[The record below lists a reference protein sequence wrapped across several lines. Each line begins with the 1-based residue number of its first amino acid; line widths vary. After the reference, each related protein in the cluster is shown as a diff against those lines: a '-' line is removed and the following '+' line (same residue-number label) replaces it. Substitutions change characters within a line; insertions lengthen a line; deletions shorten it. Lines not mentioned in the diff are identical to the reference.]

1 LSISAAAE
9 TFVERRICPERKQ
22 AYEIYQQA
30 RYEWQSLTRHRMQ
43 DGLQQL
49 TKATELDPLLI
60 PAQVDFIHACVTQ
73 TLYGF
78 MSPDVAA
85 SHVRR
90 IVDSIPDLPQLAE
103 TILPALGWISFHVDR
118 DLPAALEAFSL
129 SAHLPHDPW
138 TTRPRT
144 FFALSR
150 HRFDEALA
158 LLRAALQEDPFAPW
172 LHGRLA
178 WALHLAGQA
187 AESVDQVRKSLTLF
201 PGHDGVLIYG
211 AMILSFNG
219 YAASG
224 VELSRELAQQ
234 RPYLDLASGIHAYA
248 LACAGR
254 EEEARILLERLQW
267 MSRERYV
274 MRSFAPAALL
284 VLGDPEGALAELRA
298 AAEQRCPWFFQMLAD
313 PRLQLLQGR
322 PEFDS
327 LKAVLARMEA
337 EAADGLELESV
348 D

>member
-1 LSISAAAE
+1 
-9 TFVERRICPERKQ
+9 
-22 AYEIYQQA
+22 
-30 RYEWQSLTRHRMQ
+30 
-43 DGLQQL
+43 
-49 TKATELDPLLI
+49 
-60 PAQVDFIHACVTQ
+60 
-73 TLYGF
+73 
-78 MSPDVAA
+78 
-85 SHVRR
+85 
-90 IVDSIPDLPQLAE
+90 
-103 TILPALGWISFHVDR
+103 
-118 DLPAALEAFSL
+118 
-129 SAHLPHDPW
+129 
-138 TTRPRT
+138 
-144 FFALSR
+144 
-150 HRFDEALA
+150 
-158 LLRAALQEDPFAPW
+158 
-172 LHGRLA
+172 
-178 WALHLAGQA
+178 
-187 AESVDQVRKSLTLF
+187 
-201 PGHDGVLIYG
+201 
-211 AMILSFNG
+211 MILSFNG